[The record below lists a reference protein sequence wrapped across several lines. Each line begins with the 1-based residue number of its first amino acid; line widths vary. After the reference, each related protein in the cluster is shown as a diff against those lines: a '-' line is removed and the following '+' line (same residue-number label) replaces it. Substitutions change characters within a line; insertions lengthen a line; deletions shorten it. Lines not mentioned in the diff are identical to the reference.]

1 MKRLIFILAA
11 CVSTIATLQAQQAQT
26 VTIKESNYLK
36 YLEKISNWGGNG
48 NRYTIRKTDIT
59 PENLNELKA
68 AKTLVLASDLPLD
81 VRDFYYNHPNIGGE
95 SNVLANLEEIV
106 LEEGH
111 PIKLLDVRG
120 TLIER
125 ATIQNPRS
133 TRTFDQLNIQS
144 SRLKPENITLGTGS
158 NIALKEIHLHRG
170 LVTSM
175 EPLYGWMKDGVFE
188 CLYLNSGRY
197 NRYTRSAKINY
208 DVYNPT
214 NQIREIDM
222 DRIPSNITALQL
234 EWNLLEHIE
243 GFDSRFN
250 KINNLMLKNN
260 LMWSLDLSH
269 ISVAPE
275 DMKQYSFTPQKPMAD
290 LWVEKGVAD
299 NGSEDELRLYIPAAR
314 SAAFDKSCLIGGS
327 VKFISRDGKLYELPD
342 QTTFEDA
349 KGKYFKLVAADT
361 INADLDYYGVHD
373 GFTYKY
379 NTRPLLLGD
388 EYAEK
393 RDMEVQVKVYPYIM
407 YINPA
412 TKSGSGV
419 DYYSGTLWLDYH
431 SIVPEGTTVWIA
443 TGIKRDSVDVGSA
456 QAGNQLVLEQIGGPG
471 DVIPAGTAMYVRSK
485 TKAGLYAFQKA
496 WTPEYVGWDG
506 PFNKETQDALV
517 TDTVMYNENLSR
529 VQAKLDQQI
538 AKIGNRNILQG
549 SGEETTVGAYSTLTL
564 GRESKKGTRMIGFWP
579 YTGTKIAAHRCY
591 ITDTKYKELVEG
603 LTPSPGAAKGV
614 TFYFEE
620 LPETTGIHSIDN
632 GQRTIAD
639 DAWYSIDGKRLNAK
653 PTQKGLYIHNGR
665 KEAVL

>member
-11 CVSTIATLQAQQAQT
+11 CVSTIATLQAQPQPVRIQN
-26 VTIKESNYLK
+26 SNYLD

-59 PENLNELKA
+59 TENLNKLKA

-111 PIKLLDVRG
+111 PIMLLDVRG

-133 TRTFDQLNIQS
+133 TRTFEQLNIQS

-158 NIALKEIHLHRG
+158 NIALKEIHLHRSR
-170 LVTSM
+170 VTSM
-175 EPLYGWMKDGVFE
+175 ELLYGWMKEGVFE
-188 CLYLNSGRY
+188 ALYLNSGRY
-197 NRYTRSAKINY
+197 NRYTRSAKINH

-222 DRIPSNITALQL
+222 DRIPSNIRALQL
-234 EWNLLEHIE
+234 TWNLLDHID

-250 KINNLMLKNN
+250 NITNMMLNNN

-269 ISVAPE
+269 ISVDPSAANNY
-275 DMKQYSFTPQKPMAD
+275 DFSPQKPMAD
-290 LWVEKGVAD
+290 LWVEKGVPD
-299 NGSEDELRLYIPAAR
+299 DGSGDELRLYIPAAR
-314 SAAFDKSCLIGGS
+314 SAAFDNSRLIGGS
-327 VKFISRDGKLYELPD
+327 VKFMNGILPD

-349 KGKYFKLVAADT
+349 KGKYFKLKQVTRDG

-379 NTRPLLLGD
+379 NTRPLLTD
-388 EYAEK
+388 PEK

-407 YINPA
+407 YVNPVS
-412 TKSGSGV
+412 KSGRGV
-419 DYYSGTLWLDYH
+419 GYYSGTLWLDYH

-443 TGIKRDSVDVGSA
+443 TGIRPAVTTDHTEA
-456 QAGNQLVLEQIGGPG
+456 HNQLVLEKIGDPG
-471 DVIPAGTAMYVRSK
+471 DVIPAGTAMYVRSDS
-485 TKAGLYAFQKA
+485 KAGLYAFQKA
-496 WTPEYVGWDG
+496 WTPKYVGWDG
-506 PFNKETQDALV
+506 PFDKETQDALA
-517 TDTVMYNENLSR
+517 TDTVMYNEDLTL
-529 VQAKLDQQI
+529 VQEKLDQQI
-538 AKIGNRNILQG
+538 ALIGNRNILEG
-549 SGEETTVGAYSTLTL
+549 SGEAKYVGARKALTL
-564 GRESKKGTRMIGFWP
+564 GVENQKGTKMIGFWP
-579 YTGTKIAAHRCY
+579 YTGTTLAAHRCY
-591 ITDTKYKELVEG
+591 ITEAKYEELMAG
-603 LTPSPGAAKGV
+603 STPSSGAAKGV
-614 TFYFEE
+614 SFFFEE
-620 LPETTGIHSIDN
+620 PTEVTGIESIDN

-639 DAWYSIDGKRLNAK
+639 DAWYSIDGKRLNGK
-653 PTQKGLYIHNGR
+653 PAQKGLYIHNGR

>member
-11 CVSTIATLQAQQAQT
+11 CVSTIATLQAQT
-26 VTIKESNYLK
+26 VRIQNSNYLD
-36 YLEKISNWGGNG
+36 YLEKISNWSGA
-48 NRYTIRKTDIT
+48 NRYTIRQTAIT
-59 PENLNELKA
+59 TANLNALEA
-68 AKTLVLASDLPLD
+68 AKKLVLASDLPAD
-81 VRDFYYNHPNIGGE
+81 VRDFYFNHPNIGGE
-95 SNVLANLEEIV
+95 SNVLANLEEIE

-111 PIKLLDVRG
+111 PIRILDVRG
-120 TLIER
+120 TLIKK

-133 TRTFDQLNIQS
+133 GRTFEQLNIQS

-208 DVYNPT
+208 DVFNPT

-234 EWNLLEHIE
+234 QWNLLEHIE

-250 KINNLMLKNN
+250 RINNLMLQNN

-269 ISVAPE
+269 LTIAPE
-275 DMKQYSFTPQKPMAD
+275 DMKQFSFTPQKPMAD
-290 LWVEKGVAD
+290 LWVEKGVPD
-299 NGSEDELRLYIPAAR
+299 DGSGDELRLYIPAAR
-314 SAAFDKSCLIGGS
+314 SAAFDNSRLISGS
-327 VKFISRDGKLYELPD
+327 VKFMNGILPD

-373 GFTYKY
+373 GFTYQY
-379 NTRPLLLGD
+379 NTRPVLTD
-388 EYAEK
+388 AEK

-407 YINPA
+407 YVNPVS
-412 TKSGSGV
+412 KSGRGV

-431 SIVPEGTTVWIA
+431 SIVPDGTTVWIA
-443 TGIKRDSVDVGSA
+443 TGIRPAVATDHTEA
-456 QAGNQLVLEQIGGPG
+456 HNQLVLEKIGDPG
-471 DVIPAGTAMYVRSK
+471 DVIPAGTAMYVRSDS
-485 TKAGLYAFQKA
+485 KAGLYAFQKA

-506 PFNKETQDALV
+506 PFNKETQDALA
-517 TDTVMYNENLSR
+517 TDTVMYNEDLTL
-529 VQAKLDQQI
+529 VQEKLDQQI
-538 AKIGNRNILQG
+538 ALIGNRNILEG
-549 SGEETTVGAYSTLTL
+549 SGEAKYVGARKALTL
-564 GRESKKGTRMIGFWP
+564 GVENQKGTKMIGFWP
-579 YTGTKIAAHRCY
+579 YTGTTLAAHRCY
-591 ITDTKYKELVEG
+591 ITEAKYEELMAG
-603 LTPSPGAAKGV
+603 STPSSGAAKGV
-614 TFYFEE
+614 SFFFEE
-620 LPETTGIHSIDN
+620 STEVTGIESIDN